1 MGKSKSKSAQTTAQ
15 TARLASD
22 NLLRKIDDLREK
34 NIGQHIPLPQVR
46 IKIPIPISCHL
57 NLMIWYI
64 ARRSG

>member
-1 MGKSKSKSAQTTAQ
+1 MGKSKSKS
-15 TARLASD
+15 ARLASD

-46 IKIPIPISCHL
+46 IKIPIPMSCHL